1 MPFSS
6 TGVQATPSEAV
17 SSARSAAA
25 IQHAGG
31 LLVLVELATVQAEPP
46 AVLDAHLVGE
56 KDVGM
61 QLRVRGTRG
70 AVEEARGDK
79 ALGVDLE
86 DPACAASRE
95 GRVVLQEIERA
106 RNRAFVRGNDGC
118 AELFAAGSPQHRD
131 ALGRTECQPE
141 AGDDVVVVRREAT
154 THRGAVAGIG
164 AVTDEALE
172 AERVDLR
179 AGEPDCLCSAA
190 EVAAGVLRGAG
201 EVVLAAGRDLLGEV
215 APAGGTELRQAHHG
229 REAPEE
235 VRPCRA
241 HFECSSVWQRKHE
254 DQL

>member
-1 MPFSS
+1 
-6 TGVQATPSEAV
+6 
-17 SSARSAAA
+17 
-25 IQHAGG
+25 
-31 LLVLVELATVQAEPP
+31 
-46 AVLDAHLVGE
+46 
-56 KDVGM
+56 M
-61 QLRVRGTRG
+61 QLRVRGARS
-70 AVEEARGDK
+70 AVEEARGDE

-95 GRVVLQEIERA
+95 GGVVLQEGERA
-106 RNRAFVRGNDGC
+106 RKSAFVRGNDSC

-131 ALGRTECQPE
+131 ALRRTERQPE
-141 AGDDVVVVRREAT
+141 AGDDVVVVGRVTPPEPMS
-154 THRGAVAGIG
+154 VAGIG

-172 AERVDLR
+172 AERVDLG

-235 VRPCRA
+235 ARPRRA
-241 HFECSSVWQRKHE
+241 HFECSSVWS
-254 DQL
+254 